1 MAAEVAAFV
10 LDLQRETSAGN
21 DPSINVFPCGTVRC
35 HSLPKNK
42 AAATFDLLFKIPG
55 NATLTTG
62 LKVEVLLTDDG
73 SRASDLGKVVR
84 LGAAAKKIVGGTDNL
99 DLSTGAGTEA
109 TADVTLNST
118 SGVAVIG
125 TISITNANLDS
136 AAAGDWIG
144 IRFRRIADHANDTA
158 TGRVVCSG
166 PAVYAY

>member
-10 LDLQRETSAGN
+10 LDAQRETSLGN
-21 DPSINVFPCGTVRC
+21 DPSVQVSTSGTCRLLA
-35 HSLPKNK
+35 LPKNK

-62 LKVEVLLTDDG
+62 LKVEVLLVDDG
-73 SRASDLGKVVR
+73 SRASDLSKVVR
-84 LGAAAKKIVGGTDNL
+84 LGAAAKKIVAGTDTL

-109 TADVTLNST
+109 TADVTLDET
-118 SGVAVIG
+118 TGVPVLG
-125 TISITNANLDS
+125 TISIANANLDS

-158 TGRVVCSG
+158 TGRVLCSG